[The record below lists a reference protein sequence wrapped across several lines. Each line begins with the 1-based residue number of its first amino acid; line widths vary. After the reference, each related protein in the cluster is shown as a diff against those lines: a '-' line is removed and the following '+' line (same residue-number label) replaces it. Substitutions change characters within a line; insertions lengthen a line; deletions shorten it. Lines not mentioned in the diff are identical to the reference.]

1 MIFKYSMIPTLFIML
16 FMLLGMGLNSMLDI
30 RIDSMYLLIMSIFM
44 AFLSMFLP
52 IGKFL
57 STLLLGMCIHA
68 ESDSLKIIGTK
79 GHAIRMKAI
88 AKGIILEISEKSNFT
103 QCIIEGY
110 IDTPQLPRIEH
121 CRILLRFIGSRLAL
135 KEGMNIQVQGIAS
148 NPDKAELRGE
158 FDQMNYLQSKN
169 IQFLIMV
176 KETAIIQSVNNGI
189 HSSIR
194 FIREWINIAMSRV
207 FPKVSLP
214 LVKGIVLGETSDI
227 SSDLRNA
234 FALMGTA
241 HILSVSGFHA
251 GIISLIILFLLSW
264 IPSIFIR
271 NTLLILSLI
280 VFLEIVHWDPPAIRA
295 CMMTSLGY
303 TIFSLQ
309 RKAHGIHVLLTVG
322 GFMISL
328 DPTLL
333 SSIGFQMSMAGM
345 FGLIFLPQYLQA
357 FHQRIF
363 PKSIAHSLSTSM
375 SAMLILLPLTAWYF
389 EMISFISP
397 IANLIFI
404 PMFTIALCWTIIAV
418 ISFSFSVYLAEFFA
432 MSAHQVIAI
441 ADELHIQISTLH
453 WIAYRGEFSIW
464 MSLMI
469 IASILFV
476 YRSKNR
482 IQILISGL
490 CSLIFM
496 IGMHEIYEETRIE
509 EKKKIQLL
517 RRKDILVGLI
527 GKDILLLDR
536 DRMRFKGNDKALI
549 QYIVQYHNASQLI
562 YSGKAAKQIA
572 ISIQA
577 LDTTFPMKECN
588 RETMRLCLNIL
599 KNSIESGE

>member
-1 MIFKYSMIPTLFIML
+1 ML
-16 FMLLGMGLNSMLDI
+16 QGMGLNSMIDI
-30 RIDSMYLLIMSIFM
+30 RIDSVYLLIMSIFM

-52 IGKFL
+52 IGKFP

-68 ESDSLKIIGTK
+68 ESDSMKVNGTK

-88 AKGIILEISEKSNFT
+88 AKGRIQEISEKSNFT

-121 CRILLRFIGSRLAL
+121 CRILLRITGSRSAL
-135 KEGMNIQVQGIAS
+135 KEGMNIQVRGIAS
-148 NPDKAELRGE
+148 NPDKTELRGE

-176 KETAIIQSVNNGI
+176 KETAIIQSTNNDI

-194 FIREWINIAMSRV
+194 FIREWIDIALSRV
-207 FPKVSLP
+207 FPKESVP

-234 FALMGTA
+234 FALLGTA

-251 GIISLIILFLLSW
+251 GIIALLILFLLSW
-264 IPSIFIR
+264 IPSLIIR
-271 NTLLILSLI
+271 NVLLILSLL

-345 FGLIFLPQYLQA
+345 FGLIFLPQYLHA

-363 PKSIAHSLSTSM
+363 PKSIAHSLSTSI

-397 IANLIFI
+397 IANLMFI

-418 ISFSFSVYLAEFFA
+418 ICFSFSVYLAELFA
-432 MSAHQVIAI
+432 MAAHQVIAI
-441 ADELHIQISTLH
+441 ADELHIQISTLD

-469 IASILFV
+469 IASILIV

-482 IQILISGL
+482 IQFLISGI

-509 EKKKIQLL
+509 EKKKIQFF

-536 DRMRFKGNDKALI
+536 DRMRFKGNDIALI
-549 QYIVQYHNASQLI
+549 QYIVKHHNASQLI

-577 LDTTFPMKECN
+577 LDTTFRMKECN

-599 KNSIESGE
+599 NNSIESGE

>member
-1 MIFKYSMIPTLFIML
+1 
-16 FMLLGMGLNSMLDI
+16 MLLGITIHSILDI
-30 RIDSMYLLIMSIFM
+30 RIDSIYLIIMSIFM
-44 AFLSMFLP
+44 AFLSIILP
-52 IGKFL
+52 IGKIL
-57 STLLLGMCIHA
+57 SAILLGMCIHA
-68 ESDSLKIIGTK
+68 EADSMNIIGVK
-79 GHAIRMKAI
+79 GHAVRFKAI
-88 AKGIILEISEKSNFT
+88 AKGRIQEISEKNNFT
-103 QCIIEGY
+103 QCIIKGY
-110 IDTPQLPRIEH
+110 LDTPQLPRIEH
-121 CRILLRFIGSRLAL
+121 CRILLRFTGSRLAL
-135 KEGMNIQVQGIAS
+135 KEGMEIQVRGIAS
-148 NPDKAELRGE
+148 NPYKAELRGQFE
-158 FDQMNYLQSKN
+158 QMNYLQSKN
-169 IQFLIMV
+169 MQFLIMV
-176 KETAIIQSVNNGI
+176 KETAIIPSANNGI

-194 FIREWINIAMSRV
+194 FIREWIDIALSRV
-207 FPKVSLP
+207 FPKESVP

-234 FALMGTA
+234 FALLGTA

-251 GIISLIILFLLSW
+251 GIISLMILFLLSW
-264 IPSIFIR
+264 IPSLIIR

-295 CMMTSLGY
+295 CMITSLGY

-309 RKAHGIHVLLTVG
+309 RKAHGIHILLTVG

-345 FGLIFLPQYLQA
+345 FGLIFFSQYLHA
-357 FHQRIF
+357 FHQRVF
-363 PKSIAHSLSTSM
+363 PKWIAHSLSTSM
-375 SAMLILLPLTAWYF
+375 SAMLILLPLTAWNF

-404 PMFTIALCWTIIAV
+404 PMFTLALCWTIIAV
-418 ISFSFSVYLAEFFA
+418 ICFSFSVYLAELFA

-441 ADELHIQISTLH
+441 ADELHVLISKLD
-453 WIAYRGEFSIW
+453 WIAYRGEFSLW

-469 IASILFV
+469 IASILIV

-482 IQILISGL
+482 MQFFISGI
-490 CSLIFM
+490 CSIIFM
-496 IGMHEIYEETRIE
+496 IGMHEIFAEITIE
-509 EKKKIQLL
+509 EKDKIQFL

-549 QYIVQYHNASQLI
+549 QYIVQNHNASQLI

-577 LDTTFPMKECN
+577 LDTTFRMKECN

-599 KNSIESGE
+599 NKTIESGE

>member
-1 MIFKYSMIPTLFIML
+1 MTFKYTMIPTLFIVL
-16 FMLLGMGLNSMLDI
+16 FMLLGITIHSILDI
-30 RIDSMYLLIMSIFM
+30 RIDSIYLIIMSIFM
-44 AFLSMFLP
+44 AFLSIILP
-52 IGKFL
+52 IGKIL
-57 STLLLGMCIHA
+57 SAILLGMCIHA
-68 ESDSLKIIGTK
+68 EADSMNIIGVK
-79 GHAIRMKAI
+79 GHAVRFKAI
-88 AKGIILEISEKSNFT
+88 AKGRIQEISEKNNFT
-103 QCIIEGY
+103 QCIIKGY
-110 IDTPQLPRIEH
+110 LDTPQLPRIEH
-121 CRILLRFIGSRLAL
+121 CRILLRFTGSRLAL
-135 KEGMNIQVQGIAS
+135 KEGMEIQVRGIAS
-148 NPDKAELRGE
+148 NPYKAELRGQFE
-158 FDQMNYLQSKN
+158 QMNYLQSKN
-169 IQFLIMV
+169 MQFLIMV
-176 KETAIIQSVNNGI
+176 KETAIIPSANNGI

-194 FIREWINIAMSRV
+194 FIREWIDIALSRV
-207 FPKVSLP
+207 FPKESVP

-234 FALMGTA
+234 FALLGTA

-251 GIISLIILFLLSW
+251 GIISLMILFLLSW
-264 IPSIFIR
+264 IPSLIIR

-309 RKAHGIHVLLTVG
+309 RKAHGIHILLTVG

-345 FGLIFLPQYLQA
+345 FGLIFFPQYLHA
-357 FHQRIF
+357 FHQRVF
-363 PKSIAHSLSTSM
+363 PKWIAHSLSTSM
-375 SAMLILLPLTAWYF
+375 SAMLILLPLTAWNF

-404 PMFTIALCWTIIAV
+404 PMFTLALCWTIIAV
-418 ISFSFSVYLAEFFA
+418 ICFSFSVYLAELFA
-432 MSAHQVIAI
+432 MSAHQVIVI
-441 ADELHIQISTLH
+441 ADELHVLISKLD

-469 IASILFV
+469 IASILIV

-482 IQILISGL
+482 MQFFISGI
-490 CSLIFM
+490 CSIIFM
-496 IGMHEIYEETRIE
+496 IGMHEIFAEITIE
-509 EKKKIQLL
+509 EKDKIQFL

-549 QYIVQYHNASQLI
+549 QYIVQNHNASQLI

-577 LDTTFPMKECN
+577 LDTTFRMKECN

-599 KNSIESGE
+599 NNSIESGE

>member
-1 MIFKYSMIPTLFIML
+1 
-16 FMLLGMGLNSMLDI
+16 MLLGMGLNSMLDI

-52 IGKFL
+52 IGKYL

-68 ESDSLKIIGTK
+68 ESDSMKVIGTK

-88 AKGIILEISEKSNFT
+88 AKGRILEISEKSNFT

-121 CRILLRFIGSRLAL
+121 CRILLRFTGSRLAL
-135 KEGMNIQVQGIAS
+135 KEGMNIQVRGIAS

-176 KETAIIQSVNNGI
+176 KETAIIQSANNDI
-189 HSSIR
+189 RSSIR
-194 FIREWINIAMSRV
+194 FIREWIDITLSRV
-207 FPKVSLP
+207 FPKESLP
-214 LVKGIVLGETSDI
+214 LVEGIVLGETSDI
-227 SSDLRNA
+227 STDLRNA
-234 FALMGTA
+234 FALLGTA

-251 GIISLIILFLLSW
+251 GIIALMLLFLLSW
-264 IPSIFIR
+264 IPSLIIR
-271 NTLLILSLI
+271 NALLILSLL

-389 EMISFISP
+389 EIISFISP
-397 IANLIFI
+397 IANLMFI
-404 PMFTIALCWTIIAV
+404 PMFTIALCWSIIAV
-418 ISFSFSVYLAEFFA
+418 ICFSFSVYLAELFA

-441 ADELHIQISTLH
+441 ADELHIQISTLD

-469 IASILFV
+469 IASILIV

-482 IQILISGL
+482 IQFLISGI

-496 IGMHEIYEETRIE
+496 IGMHEMYKETRIE
-509 EKKKIQLL
+509 EKKKIQFL

-577 LDTTFPMKECN
+577 LDTTFRMKECN

-599 KNSIESGE
+599 NNSIESGE

>member
-1 MIFKYSMIPTLFIML
+1 MIPTLFIVL
-16 FMLLGMGLNSMLDI
+16 LMLLGMGLNSMIDI
-30 RIDSMYLLIMSIFM
+30 RIDSIYLLIMSIFM

-57 STLLLGMCIHA
+57 STLLLGMSIHA
-68 ESDSLKIIGTK
+68 ESDSMKVIGTK

-88 AKGIILEISEKSNFT
+88 AKGRIQEISEKSNFA

-121 CRILLRFIGSRLAL
+121 CRILLRITGSRLAL
-135 KEGMNIQVQGIAS
+135 KEGMNIQVRGIAS

-176 KETAIIQSVNNGI
+176 KETAIIESANNDI

-194 FIREWINIAMSRV
+194 FIREWIDITLSRV
-207 FPKVSLP
+207 FPKESVP

-227 SSDLRNA
+227 SSDLRNG
-234 FALMGTA
+234 FALLGTA

-251 GIISLIILFLLSW
+251 GIIALMILFFLSW
-264 IPSIFIR
+264 IPSLIIR
-271 NTLLILSLI
+271 NALLILSLL

-345 FGLIFLPQYLQA
+345 FGLIFLPQYLHA

-397 IANLIFI
+397 IANLMFI

-418 ISFSFSVYLAEFFA
+418 ICFSFSVYLAELFA

-441 ADELHIQISTLH
+441 ADELHMQISTLD

-464 MSLMI
+464 ISLLI
-469 IASILFV
+469 IASILIV

-482 IQILISGL
+482 IQFLTSSI

-509 EKKKIQLL
+509 EKKKIQFL

-577 LDTTFPMKECN
+577 LDTTFRMKECN

-599 KNSIESGE
+599 NNSIESGE

>member
-1 MIFKYSMIPTLFIML
+1 
-16 FMLLGMGLNSMLDI
+16 MLLGMGLNSMLDI

-68 ESDSLKIIGTK
+68 ESDSMKVIGTK

-88 AKGIILEISEKSNFT
+88 AKGRIQEISEKSNFT

-121 CRILLRFIGSRLAL
+121 CRILLRFTGSRLAL
-135 KEGMNIQVQGIAS
+135 KEGMNIQVRGIAS

-176 KETAIIQSVNNGI
+176 KETAIIQSANNDI

-194 FIREWINIAMSRV
+194 FIREWIDIALSRV
-207 FPKVSLP
+207 FPKESVP

-234 FALMGTA
+234 FALLGTA

-251 GIISLIILFLLSW
+251 GIIALMILFFLSW
-264 IPSIFIR
+264 IPSLIIR
-271 NTLLILSLI
+271 NALLILSLL

-345 FGLIFLPQYLQA
+345 FGLIFLPQYLHA

-397 IANLIFI
+397 IANLMFI

-418 ISFSFSVYLAEFFA
+418 ICFSFSVYLAELFA

-441 ADELHIQISTLH
+441 ADELHIQISTLD

-469 IASILFV
+469 IASILFA

-482 IQILISGL
+482 IQFLTSSI

-509 EKKKIQLL
+509 EKKKIQFL

-577 LDTTFPMKECN
+577 LDTTFRMKECN

-599 KNSIESGE
+599 NNSIESGE

>member
-1 MIFKYSMIPTLFIML
+1 ML
-16 FMLLGMGLNSMLDI
+16 FMLLGIGLNSMLDI

-363 PKSIAHSLSTSM
+363 PKSIAHLLSTSM

-536 DRMRFKGNDKALI
+536 DRMRFKGNDKVLI

>member
-1 MIFKYSMIPTLFIML
+1 
-16 FMLLGMGLNSMLDI
+16 MLLGMGLNSMIDI
-30 RIDSMYLLIMSIFM
+30 RIDSIYLLIMSIFM

-68 ESDSLKIIGTK
+68 ESDSMKVIGTK

-88 AKGIILEISEKSNFT
+88 AKGRIQELSEKSNFT

-110 IDTPQLPRIEH
+110 IDTPQLPRIVH
-121 CRILLRFIGSRLAL
+121 SRILLRFTGSRLAL
-135 KEGMNIQVQGIAS
+135 KEGMNIQVRGIAS

-176 KETAIIQSVNNGI
+176 KETAIIQSENNDI

-194 FIREWINIAMSRV
+194 FIRDWIDITLSRV
-207 FPKVSLP
+207 FPKESVP

-234 FALMGTA
+234 FALLGTA

-251 GIISLIILFLLSW
+251 GIIALMLLFLLSW
-264 IPSIFIR
+264 IPSLIIR
-271 NTLLILSLI
+271 NALLILSLL

-345 FGLIFLPQYLQA
+345 FGLIFLPQYLHA

-397 IANLIFI
+397 IANLMFI

-418 ISFSFSVYLAEFFA
+418 ICFSFSVYLAELFA

-441 ADELHIQISTLH
+441 ADELHIQISTLD

-469 IASILFV
+469 IASILIV

-482 IQILISGL
+482 IQFLISGI

-509 EKKKIQLL
+509 EKKKIQFL

-549 QYIVQYHNASQLI
+549 QYIVQHHNASQLI

-577 LDTTFPMKECN
+577 LDTTFCMKECN

-599 KNSIESGE
+599 KKTIESGE

>member
-1 MIFKYSMIPTLFIML
+1 MI
-16 FMLLGMGLNSMLDI
+16 DI
-30 RIDSMYLLIMSIFM
+30 RIDSIYLLIMSIFM

-57 STLLLGMCIHA
+57 STLLLGMSIHA
-68 ESDSLKIIGTK
+68 ESDSMKVIGTK

-88 AKGIILEISEKSNFT
+88 AKGRIQEISEKSNFA

-121 CRILLRFIGSRLAL
+121 CRILLRITGSRLAL
-135 KEGMNIQVQGIAS
+135 KEGMNIQVRGIAS

-176 KETAIIQSVNNGI
+176 KETAIIESANNDI

-194 FIREWINIAMSRV
+194 FIREWIDITLSRV
-207 FPKVSLP
+207 FPKESVP

-227 SSDLRNA
+227 SSDLRNG
-234 FALMGTA
+234 FALLGTA

-251 GIISLIILFLLSW
+251 GIIALMILFFLSW
-264 IPSIFIR
+264 IPSLIIR
-271 NTLLILSLI
+271 NALLILSLL

-345 FGLIFLPQYLQA
+345 FGLIFLPQYLHA

-397 IANLIFI
+397 IANLMFI

-418 ISFSFSVYLAEFFA
+418 ICFSFSVYLAELFA

-441 ADELHIQISTLH
+441 ADELHMQISTLD

-464 MSLMI
+464 ISLLI
-469 IASILFV
+469 IASILIV

-482 IQILISGL
+482 IQFLTSSI

-509 EKKKIQLL
+509 EKKKIQFL

-577 LDTTFPMKECN
+577 LDTTFRMKECN

-599 KNSIESGE
+599 NNSIESGE

>member
-1 MIFKYSMIPTLFIML
+1 
-16 FMLLGMGLNSMLDI
+16 MLLGMGLNSMLDI
-30 RIDSMYLLIMSIFM
+30 RIDSVYLLIMSIFM

-57 STLLLGMCIHA
+57 STLLLGMSIHA
-68 ESDSLKIIGTK
+68 ESDSMKVIGTK

-88 AKGIILEISEKSNFT
+88 AKGRIQEISEKSNFT

-121 CRILLRFIGSRLAL
+121 CRILLRFTSSPMAL
-135 KEGMNIQVQGIAS
+135 KEGMNIQVRGIAS
-148 NPDKAELRGE
+148 NPDKAELSGQ

-169 IQFLIMV
+169 MQFLIMV
-176 KETAIIQSVNNGI
+176 KETAIIQSANNGI

-194 FIREWINIAMSRV
+194 FIREWIDIALSRV
-207 FPKVSLP
+207 FPKESLP

-234 FALMGTA
+234 FALLGTA

-251 GIISLIILFLLSW
+251 GIIALMLLFLLSW
-264 IPSIFIR
+264 IPSLIIR
-271 NTLLILSLI
+271 NALLILSLI

-309 RKAHGIHVLLTVG
+309 RKAHGIHVLLTIG

-345 FGLIFLPQYLQA
+345 FGLIFLPQYLHA

-375 SAMLILLPLTAWYF
+375 SAMMILLPLTAWYF

-397 IANLIFI
+397 IANLMFI

-418 ISFSFSVYLAEFFA
+418 ICFSFSVYLAELFA

-441 ADELHIQISTLH
+441 ADELHIQISTLD

-469 IASILFV
+469 IASILIV

-482 IQILISGL
+482 IQFLISGI

-496 IGMHEIYEETRIE
+496 IGMHEMYKETRIE
-509 EKKKIQLL
+509 EKKKIQFLS
-517 RRKDILVGLI
+517 RKDILVGLI

-577 LDTTFPMKECN
+577 LDTTFRMKECN

-599 KNSIESGE
+599 NKTIESGE

>member
-1 MIFKYSMIPTLFIML
+1 
-16 FMLLGMGLNSMLDI
+16 MLLGMGLNSMIDI
-30 RIDSMYLLIMSIFM
+30 RIDSIYLLIMSIFM

-68 ESDSLKIIGTK
+68 ESDSMKVIGTK

-88 AKGIILEISEKSNFT
+88 AKGRIQEISEKSNFT

-110 IDTPQLPRIEH
+110 IDTPQLPRIVH
-121 CRILLRFIGSRLAL
+121 SRILLRFTGSRLAL
-135 KEGMNIQVQGIAS
+135 KEGMNIQVRGIAS

-176 KETAIIQSVNNGI
+176 KETAIIQPVNNDI

-194 FIREWINIAMSRV
+194 FIREWIDIALSRV
-207 FPKVSLP
+207 FPKESVP

-234 FALMGTA
+234 FALLGTA

-251 GIISLIILFLLSW
+251 GIIALMILFLLSW
-264 IPSIFIR
+264 IPSLIIR
-271 NTLLILSLI
+271 NALLILSLI

-345 FGLIFLPQYLQA
+345 FGLIFLPQYLHA

-375 SAMLILLPLTAWYF
+375 SAILILLPLTAWYF
-389 EMISFISP
+389 EIISFISP
-397 IANLIFI
+397 IANLMFI

-418 ISFSFSVYLAEFFA
+418 ICFSFSVYLAELFA

-441 ADELHIQISTLH
+441 ADELHIQISTLD

-469 IASILFV
+469 IASILIV

-482 IQILISGL
+482 IQFLTSSI

-509 EKKKIQLL
+509 EKKKIQFL

-549 QYIVQYHNASQLI
+549 QYIVQHHNASQLI

-577 LDTTFPMKECN
+577 LDTTFRMKECN

-599 KNSIESGE
+599 KKTIESGE

>member
-1 MIFKYSMIPTLFIML
+1 MTFKYSMIPTLFIVL
-16 FMLLGMGLNSMLDI
+16 FMLQGMGLNSMIDI
-30 RIDSMYLLIMSIFM
+30 RIDSVYLLIMSIFM

-52 IGKFL
+52 IGKFP

-68 ESDSLKIIGTK
+68 ESDSMKVNGTK

-88 AKGIILEISEKSNFT
+88 AKGRIQEISEKSNFT

-121 CRILLRFIGSRLAL
+121 CRILLRITGSRSAL
-135 KEGMNIQVQGIAS
+135 KEGMNIQVRGIAS
-148 NPDKAELRGE
+148 NPDKTELRGE

-176 KETAIIQSVNNGI
+176 KETAIIQSTNNDI

-194 FIREWINIAMSRV
+194 FIREWIDIALSRV
-207 FPKVSLP
+207 FPKESVP

-234 FALMGTA
+234 FALLGTA

-251 GIISLIILFLLSW
+251 GIIALLILFLLSW
-264 IPSIFIR
+264 IPSLIIR
-271 NTLLILSLI
+271 NVLLILSLL

-345 FGLIFLPQYLQA
+345 FGLIFLPQYLHA

-397 IANLIFI
+397 IANLMFI

-418 ISFSFSVYLAEFFA
+418 ICFSFSVYLAELFA

-441 ADELHIQISTLH
+441 ADELHIQISTLD

-469 IASILFV
+469 IASILIV

-482 IQILISGL
+482 IQFLISGI

-509 EKKKIQLL
+509 EKKKIQFL

-536 DRMRFKGNDKALI
+536 DRMRFKGNDK
-549 QYIVQYHNASQLI
+549 I
-562 YSGKAAKQIA
+562 YLG
-572 ISIQA
+572 
-577 LDTTFPMKECN
+577 P
-588 RETMRLCLNIL
+588 RP
-599 KNSIESGE
+599 

>member
-1 MIFKYSMIPTLFIML
+1 
-16 FMLLGMGLNSMLDI
+16 MLLGMGLNSMLDI
-30 RIDSMYLLIMSIFM
+30 RIDSVYLLIMSIFM

-57 STLLLGMCIHA
+57 STLLLGMSIHA
-68 ESDSLKIIGTK
+68 ESDSMKVIGTK

-88 AKGIILEISEKSNFT
+88 AKGRIQEISEKSNFT

-121 CRILLRFIGSRLAL
+121 CRILLRFTSSPMAL
-135 KEGMNIQVQGIAS
+135 KEGMNIQVRGIAS

-158 FDQMNYLQSKN
+158 VDQMNYLQSKN

-176 KETAIIQSVNNGI
+176 KETAIIQSANNDI

-194 FIREWINIAMSRV
+194 FIREWIDIALSRI
-207 FPKVSLP
+207 FPKDSLP
-214 LVKGIVLGETSDI
+214 LVQGIVLGETSDI

-234 FALMGTA
+234 FALLGTA

-251 GIISLIILFLLSW
+251 GIIALMLLFLLSW
-264 IPSIFIR
+264 IPSLIIR
-271 NTLLILSLI
+271 NALLILSLI

-309 RKAHGIHVLLTVG
+309 RKAHGIHVLLTIG

-345 FGLIFLPQYLQA
+345 FGLIFLPQYLHA

-375 SAMLILLPLTAWYF
+375 SAMMILLPLTAWYF

-397 IANLIFI
+397 IANLMFI

-418 ISFSFSVYLAEFFA
+418 ICFSFSVYLAELFA

-441 ADELHIQISTLH
+441 ADELHIQISTLD

-469 IASILFV
+469 IASILIV

-482 IQILISGL
+482 IQFLISGI

-496 IGMHEIYEETRIE
+496 IGMHEMYKETRIE
-509 EKKKIQLL
+509 EKKKIQFLS
-517 RRKDILVGLI
+517 RKDILVGLI

-577 LDTTFPMKECN
+577 LDTTFRMKECN

-599 KNSIESGE
+599 NKTIESGE

>member
-1 MIFKYSMIPTLFIML
+1 
-16 FMLLGMGLNSMLDI
+16 MLLGMGLNSMLDI
-30 RIDSMYLLIMSIFM
+30 RIDSVYLLIMSIFM

-57 STLLLGMCIHA
+57 STLLLGMSIHA
-68 ESDSLKIIGTK
+68 ESDSMKVIGTK

-88 AKGIILEISEKSNFT
+88 AKGRIQEISEKSNFT
-103 QCIIEGY
+103 QCVIEGY

-121 CRILLRFIGSRLAL
+121 CRILLRFTSSPMPL
-135 KEGMNIQVQGIAS
+135 KEGMNIQVRGIAS

-176 KETAIIQSVNNGI
+176 KETAIIQSAINDI

-194 FIREWINIAMSRV
+194 FIREWIDIALSRI
-207 FPKVSLP
+207 FPKDSLP
-214 LVKGIVLGETSDI
+214 LVQGIVLGETSDI

-234 FALMGTA
+234 FALLGTA

-251 GIISLIILFLLSW
+251 GIIALMLLFLLSW
-264 IPSIFIR
+264 IPSLIIR
-271 NTLLILSLI
+271 NALLILSLI

-309 RKAHGIHVLLTVG
+309 RKAHGIHVLLTIG

-345 FGLIFLPQYLQA
+345 FGLIFLPQYLHA

-397 IANLIFI
+397 IANLMFI

-418 ISFSFSVYLAEFFA
+418 ICFSFSVYLAELFA

-441 ADELHIQISTLH
+441 ADELHIQISTLD

-469 IASILFV
+469 IASILIV

-482 IQILISGL
+482 IQFLISGI

-496 IGMHEIYEETRIE
+496 IGMHEMYKETRIE
-509 EKKKIQLL
+509 EKKKIQFLS
-517 RRKDILVGLI
+517 RKDILVGLI

-577 LDTTFPMKECN
+577 LDTTFRMKECN

-599 KNSIESGE
+599 NKTIESGE

>member
-1 MIFKYSMIPTLFIML
+1 
-16 FMLLGMGLNSMLDI
+16 MLLGMGLNSMLDI

-52 IGKFL
+52 IGKYL

-68 ESDSLKIIGTK
+68 ESDSMKVIGTK

-88 AKGIILEISEKSNFT
+88 AKGRILEISEKSNFT

-121 CRILLRFIGSRLAL
+121 CRILLRFTGSRLAL
-135 KEGMNIQVQGIAS
+135 KEGMNIQVRGIAS

-176 KETAIIQSVNNGI
+176 KETAIIQSANNDI
-189 HSSIR
+189 RSSIR
-194 FIREWINIAMSRV
+194 FIREWIDITLSRV
-207 FPKVSLP
+207 FPKESLP
-214 LVKGIVLGETSDI
+214 LVEGIVLGETSDI
-227 SSDLRNA
+227 STDLRNA
-234 FALMGTA
+234 FALLGTA

-251 GIISLIILFLLSW
+251 GIIALMLLFLLSW
-264 IPSIFIR
+264 IPSLIIR
-271 NTLLILSLI
+271 NALLILSLL

-328 DPTLL
+328 DPTLV

-389 EMISFISP
+389 EIISFISP
-397 IANLIFI
+397 IANLMFI
-404 PMFTIALCWTIIAV
+404 PMFTIALCWSIIAV
-418 ISFSFSVYLAEFFA
+418 ICFSFSVYLAELFA

-441 ADELHIQISTLH
+441 ADELHIQISTLD

-469 IASILFV
+469 IASILIV

-482 IQILISGL
+482 IQFLISGI

-496 IGMHEIYEETRIE
+496 IGMHEMYKETRIE
-509 EKKKIQLL
+509 EKKKIQFL

-577 LDTTFPMKECN
+577 LDTTFRMKECN

-599 KNSIESGE
+599 NNSIESGE

>member
-1 MIFKYSMIPTLFIML
+1 MIPTLFIVL
-16 FMLLGMGLNSMLDI
+16 FMLQGMGLNSMLDI
-30 RIDSMYLLIMSIFM
+30 RIDSVYLLIMSIFM

-52 IGKFL
+52 IGKFP

-68 ESDSLKIIGTK
+68 ESDSMKVNGTK
-79 GHAIRMKAI
+79 GHAIRTKAI
-88 AKGIILEISEKSNFT
+88 AKGRIQEISEKSNFT

-121 CRILLRFIGSRLAL
+121 CRILLRITGSRSAL
-135 KEGMNIQVQGIAS
+135 KEGMNIQVRGIAS
-148 NPDKAELRGE
+148 NPDKTELRGE

-176 KETAIIQSVNNGI
+176 KETAIIQSTNNDI

-194 FIREWINIAMSRV
+194 FIREWIDIALSRV
-207 FPKVSLP
+207 FPKESVP

-234 FALMGTA
+234 FALLGTA

-251 GIISLIILFLLSW
+251 GIIALLILFLLSW
-264 IPSIFIR
+264 IPSLIIR
-271 NTLLILSLI
+271 NVLLILSLL

-345 FGLIFLPQYLQA
+345 FGLIFLPQYLHA

-363 PKSIAHSLSTSM
+363 PKSIAHSLSTSI

-397 IANLIFI
+397 IANLMFI

-418 ISFSFSVYLAEFFA
+418 ICFSFSVYLAELFA
-432 MSAHQVIAI
+432 MAAHQVIAI
-441 ADELHIQISTLH
+441 ADELHIQISTLD

-469 IASILFV
+469 IASILIV

-482 IQILISGL
+482 IQFLISGI

-509 EKKKIQLL
+509 EKKKIQFF

-536 DRMRFKGNDKALI
+536 DRMRFKGNDIALI
-549 QYIVQYHNASQLI
+549 QYIVKHHNASQLI

-577 LDTTFPMKECN
+577 LDTTFRMKECN

-599 KNSIESGE
+599 NNSIESGE

>member
-1 MIFKYSMIPTLFIML
+1 MI
-16 FMLLGMGLNSMLDI
+16 DI
-30 RIDSMYLLIMSIFM
+30 RIDSIYLLIMSIFM

-68 ESDSLKIIGTK
+68 ESDSMKVNGTK

-88 AKGIILEISEKSNFT
+88 AKGRIQEISEKSNFT

-121 CRILLRFIGSRLAL
+121 CRILLRITGSRLAL
-135 KEGMNIQVQGIAS
+135 KEGMNIQVRGIAS

-176 KETAIIQSVNNGI
+176 KETAIIESANNDI

-194 FIREWINIAMSRV
+194 FIREWIDITLSRV
-207 FPKVSLP
+207 FPKESVP

-227 SSDLRNA
+227 SSDLRNG
-234 FALMGTA
+234 FALLGTA

-251 GIISLIILFLLSW
+251 GIIALMILFFLSW
-264 IPSIFIR
+264 IPSLIIR
-271 NTLLILSLI
+271 NALLILSLL

-345 FGLIFLPQYLQA
+345 FGLIFLPQYLHA

-363 PKSIAHSLSTSM
+363 PKSIAHSLSTSI

-397 IANLIFI
+397 IANLMFI

-418 ISFSFSVYLAEFFA
+418 ICFSFSVYLAELFA
-432 MSAHQVIAI
+432 MAAHQVIAI
-441 ADELHIQISTLH
+441 ADELHMQISTLD

-464 MSLMI
+464 ISLLI
-469 IASILFV
+469 IASILIV

-482 IQILISGL
+482 IQFLTSSI

-496 IGMHEIYEETRIE
+496 IGMHEMYKETRIE
-509 EKKKIQLL
+509 EKKKIQFL

-577 LDTTFPMKECN
+577 LDTTFRMKECN

-599 KNSIESGE
+599 NNSIESGE

>member
-1 MIFKYSMIPTLFIML
+1 ML

-509 EKKKIQLL
+509 EQKKIQLL
-517 RRKDILVGLI
+517 RRKDILVGFI

>member
-1 MIFKYSMIPTLFIML
+1 ML

>member
-1 MIFKYSMIPTLFIML
+1 
-16 FMLLGMGLNSMLDI
+16 MLLGMGLNSMLDI

-68 ESDSLKIIGTK
+68 ESDSMKVIGTK

-88 AKGIILEISEKSNFT
+88 AKGRIQEISEKSNFT

-121 CRILLRFIGSRLAL
+121 CRILLRFTGSRLAL
-135 KEGMNIQVQGIAS
+135 KEGMNIQVRGIAS

-176 KETAIIQSVNNGI
+176 KETAIIQSANNDI

-194 FIREWINIAMSRV
+194 FIREWIDIALSRV
-207 FPKVSLP
+207 FPKESVP

-234 FALMGTA
+234 FALLGTA

-251 GIISLIILFLLSW
+251 GIIALMILFFLSW
-264 IPSIFIR
+264 IPSLIIR
-271 NTLLILSLI
+271 NALLILSLL

-345 FGLIFLPQYLQA
+345 FGLIFLPQYLHA

-397 IANLIFI
+397 IANLMFI

-418 ISFSFSVYLAEFFA
+418 ICFSFSVYLAELFA

-441 ADELHIQISTLH
+441 ADELHIQISTLD

-469 IASILFV
+469 IASILFA

-482 IQILISGL
+482 IQFLISGI

-509 EKKKIQLL
+509 EKKKIQFL

-577 LDTTFPMKECN
+577 LDTTFRMKECN

-599 KNSIESGE
+599 NNSIESGE

>member
-1 MIFKYSMIPTLFIML
+1 MIPTLFIVL

-30 RIDSMYLLIMSIFM
+30 RIDSIYLLIMSILM

-57 STLLLGMCIHA
+57 SPLLLGMCIHA
-68 ESDSLKIIGTK
+68 ESESMKVIGTK

-88 AKGIILEISEKSNFT
+88 AKGRIQEISEKSNFT

-121 CRILLRFIGSRLAL
+121 CRILLRFTGSRLAL
-135 KEGMNIQVQGIAS
+135 KEGMNIQVRGIAS

-176 KETAIIQSVNNGI
+176 KETAIIQSENNDI
-189 HSSIR
+189 HTSIR
-194 FIREWINIAMSRV
+194 FIREWIDIALSRV
-207 FPKVSLP
+207 FPKESVP

-234 FALMGTA
+234 FALLGTA

-251 GIISLIILFLLSW
+251 GIIALMLLFLLSW
-264 IPSIFIR
+264 IPSLIIR
-271 NTLLILSLI
+271 NALLILSLL

-345 FGLIFLPQYLQA
+345 FGLIFLPQYLHA

-397 IANLIFI
+397 IANLMFI

-418 ISFSFSVYLAEFFA
+418 ICFSFSVYLAEHFA
-432 MSAHQVIAI
+432 MSAHKVIAI
-441 ADELHIQISTLH
+441 ADELHIQISTLD

-469 IASILFV
+469 IASILFA

-482 IQILISGL
+482 IQFLISGI

-509 EKKKIQLL
+509 EKKKIQFL

-549 QYIVQYHNASQLI
+549 QYIVQYHNASQII
-562 YSGKAAKQIA
+562 YSGKAAKQLA

-577 LDTTFPMKECN
+577 LDTTFRMKECN

-599 KNSIESGE
+599 NNTIESGE

>member
-1 MIFKYSMIPTLFIML
+1 
-16 FMLLGMGLNSMLDI
+16 MLLGMGLNSMLDI
-30 RIDSMYLLIMSIFM
+30 RIDSVYLLIMSIFM

-57 STLLLGMCIHA
+57 STLLLGMCIQA
-68 ESDSLKIIGTK
+68 ESDSMKVIGTK

-88 AKGIILEISEKSNFT
+88 AKGRIQEISEKSNFT

-110 IDTPQLPRIEH
+110 IDTPHLPRIEH
-121 CRILLRFIGSRLAL
+121 CRILLRFTGSRLAL
-135 KEGMNIQVQGIAS
+135 KEGMNIQVRGIAS

-158 FDQMNYLQSKN
+158 FDQMNFLQSKN

-176 KETAIIQSVNNGI
+176 KETAIIQSANNDI

-194 FIREWINIAMSRV
+194 FIREWIDIALSKI
-207 FPKVSLP
+207 FPKENVP

-234 FALMGTA
+234 FALLGTA

-251 GIISLIILFLLSW
+251 GIIALMILFLLSW
-264 IPSIFIR
+264 IPSLIIR
-271 NTLLILSLI
+271 NALLILSLI

-345 FGLIFLPQYLQA
+345 FGLIFLPQHLHA

-363 PKSIAHSLSTSM
+363 PNSIAHSLSTSM
-375 SAMLILLPLTAWYF
+375 SAMMILLPLTAWYF

-397 IANLIFI
+397 IANLMFI
-404 PMFTIALCWTIIAV
+404 PMFTIALSWTIIAV
-418 ISFSFSVYLAEFFA
+418 ICFSFSVYLAELFA

-441 ADELHIQISTLH
+441 ADELHIQISTLD

-469 IASILFV
+469 IVSILIA

-482 IQILISGL
+482 IQFLISGI

-496 IGMHEIYEETRIE
+496 IGMHEMYEEIRIE
-509 EKKKIQLL
+509 EKKKIQFL

-577 LDTTFPMKECN
+577 LNTTFRMKECN

-599 KNSIESGE
+599 NNSIESGE

>member
-1 MIFKYSMIPTLFIML
+1 
-16 FMLLGMGLNSMLDI
+16 MLDI
-30 RIDSMYLLIMSIFM
+30 RIDSVYLLIMSIFM

-57 STLLLGMCIHA
+57 STLLLGMSIHA
-68 ESDSLKIIGTK
+68 ESDSMKVIGTK

-88 AKGIILEISEKSNFT
+88 AKGRIQEISEKSNFT
-103 QCIIEGY
+103 QCVIEGY

-121 CRILLRFIGSRLAL
+121 CRILLRFTSSPMPL
-135 KEGMNIQVQGIAS
+135 KEGMNIQVRGIAS

-176 KETAIIQSVNNGI
+176 KETAIIQSAINDI

-194 FIREWINIAMSRV
+194 FIREWIDIALSRI
-207 FPKVSLP
+207 FPKDSLP
-214 LVKGIVLGETSDI
+214 LVQGIVLGETSDI

-234 FALMGTA
+234 FALLGTA

-251 GIISLIILFLLSW
+251 GIIALMLLFLLSW
-264 IPSIFIR
+264 IPSLIIR
-271 NTLLILSLI
+271 NALLILSLI

-309 RKAHGIHVLLTVG
+309 RKAHGIHVLLTIG

-345 FGLIFLPQYLQA
+345 FGLIFLPQYLHA

-375 SAMLILLPLTAWYF
+375 SAMMILLPLTAWYF

-397 IANLIFI
+397 IANLMFI

-418 ISFSFSVYLAEFFA
+418 ICFSFSVYLAELFA

-441 ADELHIQISTLH
+441 ADELHIQISTLD

-469 IASILFV
+469 IASILIV

-482 IQILISGL
+482 IQFLISGI

-496 IGMHEIYEETRIE
+496 IGMHEMYKETRIE
-509 EKKKIQLL
+509 EKKKIQFLS
-517 RRKDILVGLI
+517 RKDILVGLI

-577 LDTTFPMKECN
+577 LDTTFRMKECN

-599 KNSIESGE
+599 NKTIESGE

>member
-295 CMMTSLGY
+295 CMMTSVGY

-549 QYIVQYHNASQLI
+549 QYIVQYHKASQLI

>member
-1 MIFKYSMIPTLFIML
+1 
-16 FMLLGMGLNSMLDI
+16 MLLGMGLNSILDI
-30 RIDSMYLLIMSIFM
+30 RIDSMYLLIMSILM
-44 AFLSMFLP
+44 AFLSMFFP

-68 ESDSLKIIGTK
+68 ESDSMKVIGTN

-88 AKGIILEISEKSNFT
+88 AKGRIQEISEKSNFT

-121 CRILLRFIGSRLAL
+121 CRILLRFTGLRLAL

-176 KETAIIQSVNNGI
+176 KETAIILSANNDI

-194 FIREWINIAMSRV
+194 FIREWIDIALSRV
-207 FPKVSLP
+207 FPKESLP

-234 FALMGTA
+234 FALLGTA

-251 GIISLIILFLLSW
+251 GIIALMILFLLSW
-264 IPSIFIR
+264 IPSVIIR
-271 NTLLILSLI
+271 NALLILSLL

-309 RKAHGIHVLLTVG
+309 RKAHGIHVLLIVG

-328 DPTLL
+328 DPTLV

-345 FGLIFLPQYLQA
+345 FGLIFLPQYLHA
-357 FHQRIF
+357 IHQRIF

-375 SAMLILLPLTAWYF
+375 SAMLILLPFTAWYF

-397 IANLIFI
+397 IANLMFI
-404 PMFTIALCWTIIAV
+404 PMFTIALCWTIIAL
-418 ISFSFSVYLAEFFA
+418 ICFSFSVYLAELFA

-441 ADELHIQISTLH
+441 ADELHKQISTLN

-469 IASILFV
+469 IASILFA

-482 IQILISGL
+482 IQFLISGI

-509 EKKKIQLL
+509 EKKKIQFL

-549 QYIVQYHNASQLI
+549 QYIVQFHNASQII

-577 LDTTFPMKECN
+577 LDTTFRMKECN
-588 RETMRLCLNIL
+588 RKTMRLCLNIL
-599 KNSIESGE
+599 NNSIESGE

>member
-1 MIFKYSMIPTLFIML
+1 
-16 FMLLGMGLNSMLDI
+16 MLLGMGLNSMIDI
-30 RIDSMYLLIMSIFM
+30 RIDSIYLLIMSIFM

-57 STLLLGMCIHA
+57 STLLLGMSIHA
-68 ESDSLKIIGTK
+68 ESDSMKVIGTK

-88 AKGIILEISEKSNFT
+88 AKGRIQEISEKSNFT

-110 IDTPQLPRIEH
+110 IDTPHLPRIEH
-121 CRILLRFIGSRLAL
+121 CRILLRFTGSRLAL
-135 KEGMNIQVQGIAS
+135 KEGMNIQVRGIAS

-176 KETAIIQSVNNGI
+176 KETAIIQSVNNDI

-194 FIREWINIAMSRV
+194 FIREWIDIALSRV
-207 FPKVSLP
+207 FPKESVP

-234 FALMGTA
+234 FALLGTA

-251 GIISLIILFLLSW
+251 RIIALMILFFLSW
-264 IPSIFIR
+264 IPSLIIR
-271 NTLLILSLI
+271 NALLILSLL

-345 FGLIFLPQYLQA
+345 FGLIFLPQYLHA

-397 IANLIFI
+397 IANLMFI

-418 ISFSFSVYLAEFFA
+418 ICFSFSVYLAELFA

-441 ADELHIQISTLH
+441 ADELHMQISTLD

-464 MSLMI
+464 ISLMI
-469 IASILFV
+469 IASILIV

-482 IQILISGL
+482 IQFLTSSI

-496 IGMHEIYEETRIE
+496 IGMHEMYKETRIE
-509 EKKKIQLL
+509 EKKKIQFL

-577 LDTTFPMKECN
+577 LDTTFRMKECN

-599 KNSIESGE
+599 NNSIESGE

>member
-1 MIFKYSMIPTLFIML
+1 
-16 FMLLGMGLNSMLDI
+16 MLLGMGLNSMLDI

-68 ESDSLKIIGTK
+68 ESDSMKVIGTK

-88 AKGIILEISEKSNFT
+88 AKGRIQEISEKSNFT

-121 CRILLRFIGSRLAL
+121 CRILLRFTGSRLAL
-135 KEGMNIQVQGIAS
+135 KEGMNIQVRGIAS

-176 KETAIIQSVNNGI
+176 KETAIIQSANNDI

-194 FIREWINIAMSRV
+194 FIREWIDIALSRV
-207 FPKVSLP
+207 FPKESVP

-234 FALMGTA
+234 FALLGTA

-251 GIISLIILFLLSW
+251 GIIALMILFFLSW
-264 IPSIFIR
+264 IPSLIIR
-271 NTLLILSLI
+271 NALLILSLL

-345 FGLIFLPQYLQA
+345 FGLIFLPQYLHA

-397 IANLIFI
+397 IANLMFI
-404 PMFTIALCWTIIAV
+404 PMFTIALSWTIIAV
-418 ISFSFSVYLAEFFA
+418 ICFSFSVYLAELFA

-441 ADELHIQISTLH
+441 ADELHIQISTLD

-469 IASILFV
+469 IASILFA

-482 IQILISGL
+482 IQFLTSSI

-509 EKKKIQLL
+509 EKKKIQFL

-549 QYIVQYHNASQLI
+549 QYIVQYHNASQII
-562 YSGKAAKQIA
+562 YSGKAAKQLA

-577 LDTTFPMKECN
+577 LDTTFRMKECN

-599 KNSIESGE
+599 NNSIESGE

>member
-1 MIFKYSMIPTLFIML
+1 MI
-16 FMLLGMGLNSMLDI
+16 DI
-30 RIDSMYLLIMSIFM
+30 RIDSIYLLIMSIFM
-44 AFLSMFLP
+44 AFLSMFFP
-52 IGKFL
+52 IGKFP

-68 ESDSLKIIGTK
+68 ESDSMKVIGTK

-88 AKGIILEISEKSNFT
+88 AKGRIQEISEKSNFA

-110 IDTPQLPRIEH
+110 IDTPHLPRIEH
-121 CRILLRFIGSRLAL
+121 CRILLRFTGSRLAL
-135 KEGMNIQVQGIAS
+135 KEGMNIQVRGIAS

-176 KETAIIQSVNNGI
+176 KETAIIQPVNNDI

-194 FIREWINIAMSRV
+194 FIREWIDIALSRV
-207 FPKVSLP
+207 FPKESVP

-234 FALMGTA
+234 FALLGTA

-251 GIISLIILFLLSW
+251 GIIALMILFFLSW
-264 IPSIFIR
+264 IPSLIIR
-271 NTLLILSLI
+271 NALLILSLL

-345 FGLIFLPQYLQA
+345 FGLIFLPQYLHA

-397 IANLIFI
+397 IANLMFI

-418 ISFSFSVYLAEFFA
+418 ICFSFSVYLAELFA

-441 ADELHIQISTLH
+441 ADELHIQISTLD

-469 IASILFV
+469 IASILIV

-482 IQILISGL
+482 IQFLTSSI

-509 EKKKIQLL
+509 EKKKIQFL

-577 LDTTFPMKECN
+577 LDTTFRMKECN

-599 KNSIESGE
+599 NNSIESGE

>member
-1 MIFKYSMIPTLFIML
+1 
-16 FMLLGMGLNSMLDI
+16 MLLGIGLNSMLDI
-30 RIDSMYLLIMSIFM
+30 RIDSVYLLIMSIFM

-57 STLLLGMCIHA
+57 STLLLGMSIHA
-68 ESDSLKIIGTK
+68 ESDSMKVIGTK

-88 AKGIILEISEKSNFT
+88 AKGRIQEISEKSNFT

-121 CRILLRFIGSRLAL
+121 CRILLRFTSSPMPL
-135 KEGMNIQVQGIAS
+135 KEGMNIQVRGIAS

-176 KETAIIQSVNNGI
+176 KETAIIQSANNDI

-194 FIREWINIAMSRV
+194 FIREWIDIALSRI
-207 FPKVSLP
+207 FPKDSLP
-214 LVKGIVLGETSDI
+214 LVQGIVLGETSDI

-234 FALMGTA
+234 FALLGTA

-251 GIISLIILFLLSW
+251 GIIALMLLFLLSW
-264 IPSIFIR
+264 IPSLIIR
-271 NTLLILSLI
+271 NALLILSLI

-309 RKAHGIHVLLTVG
+309 RKAHGIHVLLTIG

-345 FGLIFLPQYLQA
+345 FGLIFLPQYLHA

-375 SAMLILLPLTAWYF
+375 SAMMILLPLTAWYF

-397 IANLIFI
+397 IANLMFI

-418 ISFSFSVYLAEFFA
+418 ICFSFSVYLAELFA

-441 ADELHIQISTLH
+441 ADELHIQISTLD

-469 IASILFV
+469 IASILIV

-482 IQILISGL
+482 IQFLISGI

-496 IGMHEIYEETRIE
+496 IGMHEMYKETRIE
-509 EKKKIQLL
+509 EKKKIQFLS
-517 RRKDILVGLI
+517 RKDILVGLI

-577 LDTTFPMKECN
+577 LDTTFRMKECN

-599 KNSIESGE
+599 NKTIESGE

>member
-1 MIFKYSMIPTLFIML
+1 
-16 FMLLGMGLNSMLDI
+16 MLLGMGLNSMLDI
-30 RIDSMYLLIMSIFM
+30 RIDSVYLLIMSIFM

-57 STLLLGMCIHA
+57 STLLLGMSIHA
-68 ESDSLKIIGTK
+68 ESDSMKVIGTK

-88 AKGIILEISEKSNFT
+88 AKGRIQEISEKSNFT

-121 CRILLRFIGSRLAL
+121 CRILLRFTGSRLAL
-135 KEGMNIQVQGIAS
+135 KEGMNIQVRGIAS

-176 KETAIIQSVNNGI
+176 KETAIIQSAINDI

-194 FIREWINIAMSRV
+194 FIREWIDIALSRI
-207 FPKVSLP
+207 FPKDSLP
-214 LVKGIVLGETSDI
+214 LVQGIVLGETSDI

-234 FALMGTA
+234 FALLGTA

-251 GIISLIILFLLSW
+251 GIIALMLLFLLSW
-264 IPSIFIR
+264 IPSLIIR
-271 NTLLILSLI
+271 NALLILSLI

-309 RKAHGIHVLLTVG
+309 RKAHGIHVLLTIG

-345 FGLIFLPQYLQA
+345 FGLIFLPQYLHA

-375 SAMLILLPLTAWYF
+375 SAMMILLPLTAWYF

-397 IANLIFI
+397 IANLMFI

-418 ISFSFSVYLAEFFA
+418 ICFSFSVYLAELFA

-441 ADELHIQISTLH
+441 ADELHIQISTLD

-469 IASILFV
+469 IASILIV

-482 IQILISGL
+482 IQFLISGI

-496 IGMHEIYEETRIE
+496 IGMHEMYKETRIE
-509 EKKKIQLL
+509 EKKKIQFLS
-517 RRKDILVGLI
+517 RKDILVGLI

-577 LDTTFPMKECN
+577 LDTTFRMKECN

-599 KNSIESGE
+599 NKTIESGE

>member
-1 MIFKYSMIPTLFIML
+1 
-16 FMLLGMGLNSMLDI
+16 MLLGMGLNSMLDI
-30 RIDSMYLLIMSIFM
+30 RIDSIYLLIMSILM

-57 STLLLGMCIHA
+57 STLLLGMSIHA
-68 ESDSLKIIGTK
+68 ESDSMKVIGTK

-88 AKGIILEISEKSNFT
+88 AKGRIQEISEKSNFT

-121 CRILLRFIGSRLAL
+121 CRILLRFTGSRLAL
-135 KEGMNIQVQGIAS
+135 KEGMNIQVRGIAS

-176 KETAIIQSVNNGI
+176 KETAIIESANNDI
-189 HSSIR
+189 HTSIR
-194 FIREWINIAMSRV
+194 FIREWIDIALSRV
-207 FPKVSLP
+207 FPKESVP

-234 FALMGTA
+234 FALLGTA

-251 GIISLIILFLLSW
+251 GIIALMILFFLSW
-264 IPSIFIR
+264 IPSLIIR
-271 NTLLILSLI
+271 NALLILSLL

-345 FGLIFLPQYLQA
+345 FGLIFLPQYLHA

-397 IANLIFI
+397 IANLMFI

-418 ISFSFSVYLAEFFA
+418 ICFSFSVYLAELFA

-441 ADELHIQISTLH
+441 ADELHIQISTLD

-469 IASILFV
+469 IASILFA

-482 IQILISGL
+482 IQFLISGI

-509 EKKKIQLL
+509 EKKKIQFL

-577 LDTTFPMKECN
+577 LDTTFRMKECN

-599 KNSIESGE
+599 NNSIESGE

>member
-1 MIFKYSMIPTLFIML
+1 
-16 FMLLGMGLNSMLDI
+16 MLLGITIHSILDI
-30 RIDSMYLLIMSIFM
+30 RIDSIYLIIMSIFM
-44 AFLSMFLP
+44 AFLSIILP
-52 IGKFL
+52 IGKIL
-57 STLLLGMCIHA
+57 SAILLGMCIHA
-68 ESDSLKIIGTK
+68 EADSMNIIGVK
-79 GHAIRMKAI
+79 GHAVRFKAI
-88 AKGIILEISEKSNFT
+88 AKGRIQEISEKNNFT
-103 QCIIEGY
+103 QCIIKGY
-110 IDTPQLPRIEH
+110 LDTPQLPRIEH
-121 CRILLRFIGSRLAL
+121 CRILLRFTGSRLAL
-135 KEGMNIQVQGIAS
+135 KEGMEIQVRGIAS
-148 NPDKAELRGE
+148 NPYKAELRGQFE
-158 FDQMNYLQSKN
+158 QMNYLQSKN
-169 IQFLIMV
+169 MQFLIMV
-176 KETAIIQSVNNGI
+176 KETAIIPSANNGI

-194 FIREWINIAMSRV
+194 FIREWIDIALSRV
-207 FPKVSLP
+207 FPKESVP

-234 FALMGTA
+234 FALLGTA

-251 GIISLIILFLLSW
+251 GIISLMILFLLSW
-264 IPSIFIR
+264 IPSLIIR

-309 RKAHGIHVLLTVG
+309 RKAHGIHILLTVG

-345 FGLIFLPQYLQA
+345 FGLIFLPQYLHA
-357 FHQRIF
+357 FHQRVF
-363 PKSIAHSLSTSM
+363 PKWIAHSLSTSM
-375 SAMLILLPLTAWYF
+375 SAMLILLPLTAWNF

-404 PMFTIALCWTIIAV
+404 PMFTLALCWTIIAV
-418 ISFSFSVYLAEFFA
+418 ICFSFSVYLAELFA

-441 ADELHIQISTLH
+441 ADELHVLISKLD

-469 IASILFV
+469 IASILIV

-482 IQILISGL
+482 IRFFISGI
-490 CSLIFM
+490 CSIIFM
-496 IGMHEIYEETRIE
+496 IGMHEIFAEITIE
-509 EKKKIQLL
+509 EKDKIQFL

-577 LDTTFPMKECN
+577 LDTTFRMKECN

-599 KNSIESGE
+599 NNSIESGE

>member
-1 MIFKYSMIPTLFIML
+1 
-16 FMLLGMGLNSMLDI
+16 MLLGMGLNSMIDI
-30 RIDSMYLLIMSIFM
+30 RIDSIYLLIMSIFM
-44 AFLSMFLP
+44 ALLSMFLP

-57 STLLLGMCIHA
+57 STLLLGMSIHA
-68 ESDSLKIIGTK
+68 ESDSMKVIGTK

-88 AKGIILEISEKSNFT
+88 AKGRIQELSEKSNFT

-121 CRILLRFIGSRLAL
+121 CRILLRFTGSRLPL
-135 KEGMNIQVQGIAS
+135 KEGMNIQVRGIAS

-176 KETAIIQSVNNGI
+176 KETAIIQSANNDI
-189 HSSIR
+189 HSSIS
-194 FIREWINIAMSRV
+194 FIREWIDIALSKI
-207 FPKVSLP
+207 FPKESVP

-234 FALMGTA
+234 FALLGTA

-251 GIISLIILFLLSW
+251 GIIALMILFFLSW
-264 IPSIFIR
+264 IPSLIIR
-271 NTLLILSLI
+271 NALLILSLL

-345 FGLIFLPQYLQA
+345 FGLIFLPQYLHA

-375 SAMLILLPLTAWYF
+375 SAMMILLPLTAWYF

-397 IANLIFI
+397 IANLMFI

-418 ISFSFSVYLAEFFA
+418 ICFSFSVYLAELFA

-441 ADELHIQISTLH
+441 ADELHIQISTLD

-469 IASILFV
+469 IASILIA

-482 IQILISGL
+482 IQFLISGI

-496 IGMHEIYEETRIE
+496 IGMHEMYKETRIE
-509 EKKKIQLL
+509 EKKKIQFL

-577 LDTTFPMKECN
+577 LDTTFRMKECN

-599 KNSIESGE
+599 NNSIESGE